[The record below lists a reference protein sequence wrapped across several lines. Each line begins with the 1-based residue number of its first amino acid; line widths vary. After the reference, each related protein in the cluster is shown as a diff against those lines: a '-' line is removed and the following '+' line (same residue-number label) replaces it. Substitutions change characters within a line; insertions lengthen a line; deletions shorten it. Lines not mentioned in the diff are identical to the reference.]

1 MSNTEKDKKLTTP
14 LSSKERGKGVRL
26 IRIVLA
32 AVMLFGITA
41 LLLDATGTLRHWLSW
56 MPKVQLLPAIL
67 AMNFVLVASV
77 LVVTLLIGRFYC
89 AVVCPMGVF
98 QDIIIWA
105 HKLLFGKK
113 HPYRYRKPQN
123 WLRYTVLAL
132 FVLLM
137 VLGLN
142 GIATLIAPYSA
153 YARMVTN
160 IHGTGLVHW
169 VALATLC
176 CVGVMSFLWGRLWCN
191 TLCPVGSLLSLVSRY
206 SLFGIHIDADKCGG
220 CRKCEK
226 GCKAMCIDVD
236 AKTVDHSRC
245 VNCFNCLGECKTGAI
260 EFSKLPRSPR
270 LPREPKE
277 PREPKVDSSRRK
289 FLATT
294 AVVGATMAAQ
304 AQEQKLDGGLAA
316 LTGKQVPERKTPL
329 KPAGAQS
336 LKHFTSHCTSCQ
348 LCVSQC
354 PEKVLRP
361 STKLES
367 LLQPEMNYSDGYCR
381 TACTRC
387 SEVCPTGAILPL
399 TKEEKSAVSIGVAV
413 VLKENCI
420 GCGACARHCPAE
432 AITMVEGRPAVNETR
447 CLGCGACE
455 YYCPARPV
463 TAIYVE
469 GREIH
474 NEI

>member
-1 MSNTEKDKKLTTP
+1 MKALKY
-14 LSSKERGKGVRL
+14 

-32 AVMLFGITA
+32 AVMLLGITA
-41 LLLDATGTLRHWLSW
+41 LLLDTTGVLRHYLNW
-56 MPKVQLLPAIL
+56 MPKVQLLPAVM

-89 AVVCPMGVF
+89 AVICPMGVF
-98 QDIIIWA
+98 QDIFVWF

-113 HPYRYRKPQN
+113 RPYRYRKPQN

-137 VLGLN
+137 VLGL
-142 GIATLIAPYSA
+142 GGLASLVAPYSA

-160 IHGTGLVHW
+160 IHGSGLVHW

-176 CVGVMSFLWGRLWCN
+176 CIGVMSFLWGRLWCN

-206 SLFGIHIDADKCGG
+206 RILGIRIDESKCGG
-220 CRKCEK
+220 CRKCEH
-226 GCKAMCIDVD
+226 GCKAMCIDID
-236 AKTVDHSRC
+236 NKTVDHSRC
-245 VNCFNCLGECKTGAI
+245 VDCWNCLAQCKAGAI
-260 EFSKLPRSPR
+260 SLSTRSTRNTQSTPT
-270 LPREPKE
+270 
-277 PREPKVDSSRRK
+277 DSSRRK
-289 FLATT
+289 FVAGSV
-294 AVVGATMAAQ
+294 AVGVAMAAQ

-316 LTGKQVPERKTPL
+316 LTGKQVPERQTPV
-329 KPAGAQS
+329 KPAGAVS
-336 LKHFTSHCTSCQ
+336 LKHFTSHCTACQ

-367 LLQPEMNYSDGYCR
+367 LMQPEMNFTDGYCR

-387 SEVCPTGAILPL
+387 SEVCPTGAILPI
-399 TKEEKSAVSIGVAV
+399 TKEEKTAVSTGHAV
-413 VLKENCI
+413 VLADNCI
-420 GCGACARHCPAE
+420 GCGTCARHCPSE
-432 AITMVEGRPAVNETR
+432 AISMVDGIPAVNEAR

-469 GREIH
+469 GKQIHTEI
-474 NEI
+474 